1 MGFLLLPF
9 HREAGLRPV
18 LFPPGVVAD
27 FGVTQRRQFTGGV
40 LGRVSS
46 EAAAIDHN
54 LRVLVG
60 EELGCELPQL
70 AGRNV
75 HRSR

>member
-18 LFPPGVVAD
+18 LFPPGVVTD
-27 FGVTQRRQFTGGV
+27 FGVAQRRQFTGGV